1 MKPAPTRRFVA
12 AALFSLGV
20 LTIGETLLAGEPSA
34 SPAPR
39 TVNGITQP
47 SEQRKLVFA
56 AQQIVRNMMVKEG
69 DAVTKGQLLAKQD
82 DEAEL
87 LELDKLKIEA
97 ESNARIEAA
106 VADFKAKT
114 LKFKRLSEALV
125 KGAANQGEVDEAE
138 ADMVTRE
145 KQLKVAQEEQEQAK
159 IKFHQQQVRCDRMQ
173 LKSTIDGLVQKIY
186 LGEGEFNDPQRQDG
200 AVFVVQNDPLKIEI
214 RELKTRQVAMLK
226 KGDKLQVRYVD
237 DAPDAW
243 QAAEVTF
250 IAPMADAMSDTQIV
264 QLSLPNPKNRSSGLH
279 VAVKLTPEL
288 IKTGPSDE
296 ETATL
301 TQ

>member
-1 MKPAPTRRFVA
+1 
-12 AALFSLGV
+12 
-20 LTIGETLLAGEPSA
+20 
-34 SPAPR
+34 
-39 TVNGITQP
+39 VNGITQP
-47 SEQRKLVFA
+47 CEQRKLVFP

-69 DAVTKGQLLAKQD
+69 DPVKKGQILAKQD

-87 LELDKLKIEA
+87 LEAEKLKIEA
-97 ESNARIEAA
+97 ESEARIEAA
-106 VADFKAKT
+106 QADLKAKT
-114 LKFKRLSEALV
+114 LAYNRKKTAFE
-125 KGAANQGEVDEAE
+125 KGASTQGEVDEAE

-145 KQLKVAQEEQEQAK
+145 KQLKVAQEERDAAK
-159 IKFHQQQVRCDRMQ
+159 IKYKQQLVHCDRMQ
-173 LKSTIDGLVQKIY
+173 LKSTIDGFVQKIF

-214 RELKTRQVAMLK
+214 RELKTRQVAILH
-226 KGDKLQVRYVD
+226 KGDKLQVRYID
-237 DAPDAW
+237 DAADAW
-243 QAAEVTF
+243 QPAEVTF

-288 IKTGPSDE
+288 IKTAPNDE
-296 ETATL
+296 ETAGL